1 MVWQSQIMISK
12 YDDTFTEQTEILI
25 WITHF
30 DTRNMTEESF
40 WWLRM
45 IMSTMANSTIWSSYC
60 SAYRNITQI
69 SNQGMETKAKQLKAQ
84 QCSKN
89 LPPQLN
95 WFPLLYL
102 NLAASLTIYTW
113 YAKFIGS
120 LFWTSFVFNPVKIM
134 YACLIKSRIYII
146 SKLYLCN
153 SSIALED
160 DIEGR
165 AEEIRKT

>member
-1 MVWQSQIMISK
+1 MDNALWYQEHDRRKLLV
-12 YDDTFTEQTEILI
+12 T
-25 WITHF
+25 
-30 DTRNMTEESF
+30 
-40 WWLRM
+40 
-45 IMSTMANSTIWSSYC
+45 ANDNVHHGQQHHMELLLLSLQKHNTNFKS
-60 SAYRNITQI
+60 RE
-69 SNQGMETKAKQLKAQ
+69 ETKAKQLKAQ